1 MVVVDGAGKIV
12 LINTQTE
19 RLFGY
24 QREEVLGRDVDVL
37 LAERFREL
45 YRRHQI
51 KFFAE
56 PRIRP
61 VGAKLELFGVRKG
74 GTEFP
79 VEVSLSPSETKEGV
93 LVTSV
98 IRDIT
103 ARKRVDETPL
113 RLAAIVESSEDAIIS
128 KNLDATITSWNAGAQ
143 RIFGYT
149 EEEAVGRPITI
160 LIPPDLWGE
169 ENKILEKLRAGE
181 RIEHYETIRVTKTGQ
196 KVNVS
201 LSVSAVRDSTGRI
214 VGFSKIARDIT
225 ERKRAQELLRA
236 SEERLRLAQQAAR
249 IGTFDWNIQTG
260 LSNWTPELES
270 MYGLP
275 PGGFAGTQSA
285 FENLVHPDDRAR
297 VMHWDDSALK
307 TGQPTNGEWR
317 VVWPDGSVHW
327 IAGRWQVFMNEA
339 GEPARMIGVN
349 TDVTEHKLAEQAL
362 RESEQRFRLAS
373 HVGKMYSFEW
383 DVTSDVVVR
392 SPEHVKILGVTE
404 PLRLSHQQFLEKIH
418 PDDRPKF
425 MATIGGLSPDNPAG
439 DVTYRMLVSGG
450 GLVWLRSSGRAF
462 FNEEGRMLRVIGM
475 VADVTDLKRAEEALL
490 GVNRRLIE
498 AQEQERARIAREL
511 HDDINQRLALL
522 AVELNQ
528 FQEKRID
535 LPSEVRDHIQ
545 ALQQMTADI
554 SSSVHALSHELHP
567 STLDSLG
574 LAKGM
579 KSWCKEFGQRQGMEI
594 GFSSDVRS
602 PVPSEIGLS
611 LFRVL
616 QEALQNAAK
625 HSGVRQVE
633 VQLAEHSN
641 EVHLAVSD
649 SGRGFDIKVAKQGR
663 GLGLTSMQERVRL
676 VNGTIT
682 IASKPMG
689 GTTIHVR
696 VPLES
701 RQALQ
706 GAVV

>member
-1 MVVVDGAGKIV
+1 MPENGKRKRVGLYRTIKASEAAESRFRSLLEAAPDAMVVVDEAGKII
-12 LINTQTE
+12 LLNAQTE

-24 QREEVLGRDVDVL
+24 QREEVLGLDVEVL
-37 LAERFREL
+37 LPERFREL
-45 YRRHQI
+45 HRRHRMN
-51 KFFAE
+51 FFAE
-56 PRIRP
+56 PRVRP
-61 VGAKLELFGVRKG
+61 MGTKLELCGLHKT

-79 VEVSLSPSETKEGV
+79 VEVSLSPNDTEEGV
-93 LVTSV
+93 LGTSA

-103 ARKRVDETPL
+103 ARKLVDETQL

-169 ENKILEKLRAGE
+169 ENKTIEKLRAGE
-181 RIEHYETIRVTKTGQ
+181 RIDHYETIRVTKSGQ

-201 LSVSAVRDSTGRI
+201 LSVSAVRDSAGRI

-225 ERKRAQELLRA
+225 ERKRAEELLRA

-249 IGTFDWNIQTG
+249 MGTFDWNIRTG
-260 LSNWTPELES
+260 VNSWTPELES

-275 PGGFAGTQSA
+275 PGGFGGTQTA

-297 VMHWDDSALK
+297 VIHLDDSALK
-307 TGQPTNGEWR
+307 TGQPTKGEWR

-339 GEPARMIGVN
+339 GEPERMVGVN

-373 HVGKMYSFEW
+373 QVGKMYSFEW
-383 DVTSDVVVR
+383 DVTTDVVVR
-392 SPEHVKILGVTE
+392 SPEHVKVLGVTE
-404 PLRLSHQQFLEKIH
+404 PLRLTHQQFLGKIH

-425 MATIGGLSPDNPAG
+425 MATIGGLSPDNPTG
-439 DVTYRMLVSGG
+439 DVTYRVLVSEG

-462 FNEEGRMLRVIGM
+462 FDGEGRLLRVIGM

-528 FQEKRID
+528 FREKRND
-535 LPSEVRDHIQ
+535 LPAEV
-545 ALQQMTADI
+545 
-554 SSSVHALSHELHP
+554 
-567 STLDSLG
+567 
-574 LAKGM
+574 
-579 KSWCKEFGQRQGMEI
+579 
-594 GFSSDVRS
+594 
-602 PVPSEIGLS
+602 
-611 LFRVL
+611 
-616 QEALQNAAK
+616 
-625 HSGVRQVE
+625 SGPCT
-633 VQLAEHSN
+633 
-641 EVHLAVSD
+641 
-649 SGRGFDIKVAKQGR
+649 G
-663 GLGLTSMQERVRL
+663 
-676 VNGTIT
+676 
-682 IASKPMG
+682 IATNDG
-689 GTTIHVR
+689 
-696 VPLES
+696 
-701 RQALQ
+701 
-706 GAVV
+706 